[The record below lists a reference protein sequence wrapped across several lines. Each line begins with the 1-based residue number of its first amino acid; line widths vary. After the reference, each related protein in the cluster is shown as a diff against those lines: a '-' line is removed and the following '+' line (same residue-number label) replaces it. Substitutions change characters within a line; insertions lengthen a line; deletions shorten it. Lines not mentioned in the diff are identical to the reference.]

1 MLKSI
6 LNGLAGVRGHQTQMD
21 VVGSNIA
28 NINTIGYKTMQAT
41 FQETLS
47 QMVGSAQGPTD
58 KRGGSNPLQIGLG
71 SSIGGIKSTF
81 SQGALQDTGN
91 VTDMA
96 ILGNSFFIVNDGN
109 RDFFTRNGSFGF
121 DGEGTLVNNQGY
133 AVQGKQATAEGVIA
147 EDAVVGQLSLAVD
160 TRVEPKATTAVTIT
174 GNLDAETTMQGT
186 LTRTKSF
193 LATASQDED
202 ISGLFANGA
211 AETFLNLISG
221 LDTITVGDTNA
232 DNGAGLSR
240 TFSYGVDFTTLADLA
255 TAIDNEFNA
264 RFTTVFNDPADGGNG
279 QLTFTSVAPEVRMVI
294 RSDTNSALD
303 AAFATV
309 HESVL
314 ITAGFGAGQS
324 VNSDEFAHR
333 AGRTDP
339 VINLRNAQGDTLG
352 LQAGDDLTLLS
363 ASIGGEEGRLLPATS
378 LFADIDDTS
387 TFEQFRLN
395 LANALYGGTPQPE
408 EKVVIEDDGRI
419 RIEGG
424 LGIARSVTSLKIVA
438 GADPNTDTRDSF
450 GSSFTFFEE
459 NAAADVTHTM
469 TTTTYDNV
477 GQAHTLQVEFTR
489 TRESGKWNWRAFLTG
504 AETVRSG
511 ATGIIQF
518 NRDGSLNSL
527 QYDAGAT
534 AFSFDPGND
543 SALVSV
549 ELLVGSEGLFDGVT
563 FFASPSTAAVVNQD
577 GSALG
582 VMESVSIDEAG
593 MVFANFDNGIRK
605 VKAQISVAQFNNP
618 TGLIKAQDSLFIN
631 SVNSGN
637 PIVSDAEKVLS
648 KIVSKKLERSN
659 VDIAEQFTQMITA
672 QRGLQANSRVITT
685 SDDVLTELINLKR

>member
-47 QMVGSAQGPTD
+47 QTVGSAQGPTG

-109 RDFFTRNGSFGF
+109 RDFLTRNGRFGF

-133 AVQGKQATAEGVIA
+133 GVQGKQATAEGVIA
-147 EDAVVGQLSLAVD
+147 EDAVVGKLSLAAD
-160 TRVEPKATTAVTIT
+160 TRVEPKATTQVTIT

-193 LATASQDED
+193 LATATQNED

-221 LDTITVGDTNA
+221 LDTITVGDQVST
-232 DNGAGLSR
+232 R
-240 TFSYGVDFTTLADLA
+240 TFTYGVDFTTLADLA
-255 TAIDNEFNA
+255 TAVDNEFNA
-264 RFTTVFNDPADGGNG
+264 RFTTNFNDPADGGDG
-279 QLTFTSVAPEVRMVI
+279 QITITSVAPEVRMVV

-303 AAFATV
+303 AAFANV

-339 VINLRNAQGDTLG
+339 LINLRNAQGDTLG
-352 LQAGDDLTLLS
+352 LLAGDDLTLLS
-363 ASIGGEEGRLLPATS
+363 AAIGGERSPATS
-378 LFADIDDTS
+378 LFGDIDDTS

-395 LANALYGGTPQPE
+395 LANALYGASPQPE

-424 LGIARSVTSLKIVA
+424 LGIARAVTDLKIGA
-438 GADPNTDTRDSF
+438 GADPNTDTRASF

-459 NAAADVTHTM
+459 NAASDVTHTM
-469 TTTTYDNV
+469 TTTTYDNI

-504 AETVRSG
+504 NETVRSG
-511 ATGIIQF
+511 STGIIQF

-534 AFSFDPGND
+534 AFSFDPGNE

-549 ELLVGSEGLFDGVT
+549 GLLVGSEGLFDGVT
-563 FFASPSTAAVVNQD
+563 FFASPSTAAVVDQD

-593 MVFANFDNGIRK
+593 MIFANFDNGIRK

-637 PIVSDAEKVLS
+637 PIVADAEKVLS
-648 KIVSKKLERSN
+648 KVVSKKLERSN

>member
-47 QMVGSAQGPTD
+47 QMVGSAQGPTG

-147 EDAVVGQLSLAVD
+147 EDAVVGKLSLAAD
-160 TRVEPKATTAVTIT
+160 TRVEPKATTQVTIT

-193 LATASQDED
+193 LATATQNED

-221 LDTITVGDTNA
+221 LDTITVGDQVST
-232 DNGAGLSR
+232 R
-240 TFSYGVDFTTLADLA
+240 TFTYGVDFTTLADLA
-255 TAIDNEFNA
+255 TAVDNEFNA
-264 RFTTVFNDPADGGNG
+264 RFTTTFNDPADGGDG
-279 QLTFTSVAPEVRMVI
+279 QITITSVAPEVRMVV

-303 AAFATV
+303 AAFANV
-309 HESVL
+309 NESVL
-314 ITAGFGAGQS
+314 ATAGFGAGQS
-324 VNSDEFAHR
+324 VNSDQFAHR

-339 VINLRNAQGDTLG
+339 LINLRNAQGDTLS
-352 LQAGDDLTLLS
+352 LLTGDDLTLLS
-363 ASIGGEEGRLLPATS
+363 AAIGGERSPATS

-395 LANALYGGTPQPE
+395 LANALYGASPQPE
-408 EKVVIEDDGRI
+408 EKVVIEEDGRI

-424 LGIARSVTSLKIVA
+424 LGIARAVTDLKIGA
-438 GADPNTDTRDSF
+438 GGDPNTDTRASF

-459 NAAADVTHTM
+459 QAASDVTHTM
-469 TTTTYDNV
+469 TTTTYDNI

-489 TRESGKWNWRAFLTG
+489 TRESGKWDWRAFLTG
-504 AETVRSG
+504 NETVRSG
-511 ATGIIQF
+511 STGIIQF

-534 AFSFDPGND
+534 AFSFDPGNE

-549 ELLVGSEGLFDGVT
+549 GLLVGSEGLFDGVT
-563 FFASPSTAAVVNQD
+563 FFASPSTAAVVDQD

-593 MVFANFDNGIRK
+593 MIFANFDNGIRK

-637 PIVSDAEKVLS
+637 PIVADAEKVLS
-648 KIVSKKLERSN
+648 KVVSKKLERSN

>member
-47 QMVGSAQGPTD
+47 QMVGSAQGPTE

-133 AVQGKQATAEGVIA
+133 AVQGKQATPEGVIA
-147 EDAVVGQLSLAVD
+147 EDAVVGMLSLAAD
-160 TRVEPKATTAVTIT
+160 TRVEPNATTQVTIT

-193 LATASQDED
+193 LATATQNED

-221 LDTITVGDTNA
+221 LDTITVGDQVST
-232 DNGAGLSR
+232 R
-240 TFSYGVDFTTLADLA
+240 TFTYGVDFTTLADLA
-255 TAIDNEFNA
+255 TAVDNEFNA
-264 RFTTVFNDPADGGNG
+264 RFTTNFNDPADGGDG
-279 QLTFTSVAPEVRMVI
+279 QITITSVAPEVRMVV

-303 AAFATV
+303 AAFANV

-339 VINLRNAQGDTLG
+339 LINLRNAQGDTLG
-352 LQAGDDLTLLS
+352 LVAGDDLTLLS
-363 ASIGGEEGRLLPATS
+363 AAIGGLRSPATS

-395 LANALYGGTPQPE
+395 LANALYGASPQPE
-408 EKVVIEDDGRI
+408 EKVEIEDDGRI

-424 LGIARSVTSLKIVA
+424 LGVARAVTDLKIGA
-438 GADPNTDTRDSF
+438 GGDPNTDTRASF

-459 NAAADVTHTM
+459 QAASDVTHTM
-469 TTTTYDNV
+469 TTTTYDNI

-504 AETVRSG
+504 NETVRSG
-511 ATGIIQF
+511 STGIIQF

-534 AFSFDPGND
+534 AFSFDPGNE
-543 SALVSV
+543 SELVSV
-549 ELLVGSEGLFDGVT
+549 GLLVGSEGLFDGVT
-563 FFASPSTAAVVNQD
+563 FFASPSTAAVVDQD

-593 MVFANFDNGIRK
+593 MIFANFDNGIRK

-637 PIVSDAEKVLS
+637 PIVADAEKVLS
-648 KIVSKKLERSN
+648 KVVSKKLERSN

>member
-47 QMVGSAQGPTD
+47 QMVGSAQGPTG

-147 EDAVVGQLSLAVD
+147 EDAVVGKLSLAAD
-160 TRVEPKATTAVTIT
+160 TRVEPKATTQVTIT

-193 LATASQDED
+193 LATATQNED

-221 LDTITVGDTNA
+221 LDTITVGDQVST
-232 DNGAGLSR
+232 R
-240 TFSYGVDFTTLADLA
+240 TFTYGVDFTTLSDLA
-255 TAIDNEFNA
+255 TAVDNEFNA
-264 RFTTVFNDPADGGNG
+264 RFTTTFNDPADGGDG
-279 QLTFTSVAPEVRMVI
+279 QITITSVAQEVRMVV

-303 AAFATV
+303 AAFANV
-309 HESVL
+309 NESVL
-314 ITAGFGAGQS
+314 ATAGFGAGQS
-324 VNSDEFAHR
+324 VNSDQFAHR

-339 VINLRNAQGDTLG
+339 LINLRNAQGDTLS
-352 LQAGDDLTLLS
+352 LLTGDDLTLLS
-363 ASIGGEEGRLLPATS
+363 AAIGGERSPATS

-395 LANALYGGTPQPE
+395 LANALYGASPQPE
-408 EKVVIEDDGRI
+408 EKVVIEEDGRI

-424 LGIARSVTSLKIVA
+424 LGIARAVTDLKIGA
-438 GADPNTDTRDSF
+438 GADPNTDTRASF

-459 NAAADVTHTM
+459 QAASDVTHTM
-469 TTTTYDNV
+469 TTTTYDNI

-489 TRESGKWNWRAFLTG
+489 TRESGKWDWRAFLTG
-504 AETVRSG
+504 NETVRSG
-511 ATGIIQF
+511 STGIIQF

-534 AFSFDPGND
+534 AFSFDPGNE

-549 ELLVGSEGLFDGVT
+549 GLLVGSEGLFDGVT
-563 FFASPSTAAVVNQD
+563 FFASPSTAAVVDQD

-593 MVFANFDNGIRK
+593 MIFANFDNGIRK

>member
-47 QMVGSAQGPTD
+47 QMVGSAQGPTG

-147 EDAVVGQLSLAVD
+147 EDAVVGKLSLAAD
-160 TRVEPKATTAVTIT
+160 TRVEPKATTQVTIT

-193 LATASQDED
+193 LATATQNED

-221 LDTITVGDTNA
+221 LDTITVGDQVST
-232 DNGAGLSR
+232 R
-240 TFSYGVDFTTLADLA
+240 TFTYGVDFTTLSDLA
-255 TAIDNEFNA
+255 TAVDNEFNA
-264 RFTTVFNDPADGGNG
+264 RFTTTFNDPADGGDG
-279 QLTFTSVAPEVRMVI
+279 QITITSVAQEVRMVV

-303 AAFATV
+303 AAFANV
-309 HESVL
+309 NESVL
-314 ITAGFGAGQS
+314 ATAGFGAGQS
-324 VNSDEFAHR
+324 VNSDQFAHR

-339 VINLRNAQGDTLG
+339 LINLRNAQGDTLS
-352 LQAGDDLTLLS
+352 LLTGDDLTLLS
-363 ASIGGEEGRLLPATS
+363 AAIGGERSPATS

-395 LANALYGGTPQPE
+395 LANALYGASPQPE
-408 EKVVIEDDGRI
+408 EKVVIEEDGRI

-424 LGIARSVTSLKIVA
+424 LGIARAVTDLKIGA
-438 GADPNTDTRDSF
+438 GADPNTDTRASF

-459 NAAADVTHTM
+459 NAASDVTHTM
-469 TTTTYDNV
+469 TTTTYDNI

-504 AETVRSG
+504 NETVRSG
-511 ATGIIQF
+511 STGIIQF

-534 AFSFDPGND
+534 AFSFDPGNE

-549 ELLVGSEGLFDGVT
+549 GLLVGSEGLFDGVT
-563 FFASPSTAAVVNQD
+563 FFASPSTAAVVDQD

-593 MVFANFDNGIRK
+593 MIFANFDNGIRK

>member
-47 QMVGSAQGPTD
+47 QMVGSAQGPTE

-133 AVQGKQATAEGVIA
+133 AVQGKQATPEGVIA
-147 EDAVVGQLSLAVD
+147 EDAVVGKLSLAAD
-160 TRVEPKATTAVTIT
+160 TRVEPNATTQVTIT

-193 LATASQDED
+193 LATATQNED

-221 LDTITVGDTNA
+221 LDTITVGDQVST
-232 DNGAGLSR
+232 R
-240 TFSYGVDFTTLADLA
+240 TFTYGVDFTTLADLA
-255 TAIDNEFNA
+255 TAVDNEFNA
-264 RFTTVFNDPADGGNG
+264 RFTTNFNDPADGGDG
-279 QLTFTSVAPEVRMVI
+279 QITITSVAPEVRMVV

-303 AAFATV
+303 AAFANV

-339 VINLRNAQGDTLG
+339 LINLRNAQGDTLG
-352 LQAGDDLTLLS
+352 LVAGDDLTLLS
-363 ASIGGEEGRLLPATS
+363 AAIGGLRSPATS

-395 LANALYGGTPQPE
+395 LANALYGASPQPE
-408 EKVVIEDDGRI
+408 EKVEIEDDGRI

-424 LGIARSVTSLKIVA
+424 LGVARAVTDLKIGA
-438 GADPNTDTRDSF
+438 GADPNTDTRASF

-459 NAAADVTHTM
+459 QAASDVTHTM
-469 TTTTYDNV
+469 TTTTYDNI

-504 AETVRSG
+504 NETVRSG
-511 ATGIIQF
+511 STGIIQF

-534 AFSFDPGND
+534 AFSFDPGNE
-543 SALVSV
+543 SELVSV
-549 ELLVGSEGLFDGVT
+549 GLLVGSEGLFDGVT
-563 FFASPSTAAVVNQD
+563 FFASPSTAAVVDQD

-593 MVFANFDNGIRK
+593 MIFANFDNGIRK

-637 PIVSDAEKVLS
+637 PIVADAEKVLS
-648 KIVSKKLERSN
+648 KVVSKKLERSN

>member
-47 QMVGSAQGPTD
+47 QMVGSAQGPTE

-133 AVQGKQATAEGVIA
+133 AVQGKQATPEGVIA
-147 EDAVVGQLSLAVD
+147 EDAVVGKLSLAAD
-160 TRVEPKATTAVTIT
+160 TRVEPNATTQVTIT

-193 LATASQDED
+193 LATATQNED

-221 LDTITVGDTNA
+221 LDTITVGDQVST
-232 DNGAGLSR
+232 R
-240 TFSYGVDFTTLADLA
+240 TFTYGVDFTTLADLA
-255 TAIDNEFNA
+255 TAVDNEFNA
-264 RFTTVFNDPADGGNG
+264 RFTTNFNDPADGGDG
-279 QLTFTSVAPEVRMVI
+279 QITITSVAPEVRMVV

-303 AAFATV
+303 AAFANV

-339 VINLRNAQGDTLG
+339 LINLRNAQGDTLG
-352 LQAGDDLTLLS
+352 LVAGDDLTLLS
-363 ASIGGEEGRLLPATS
+363 AAIGGLRSPATS

-395 LANALYGGTPQPE
+395 LANALYGASPQPE
-408 EKVVIEDDGRI
+408 EKVEIEDDGRI

-424 LGIARSVTSLKIVA
+424 LGVARAVTDLKIGA
-438 GADPNTDTRDSF
+438 GGDPNTDTRASF

-459 NAAADVTHTM
+459 QAASDVTHTM
-469 TTTTYDNV
+469 TTTTYDNI

-504 AETVRSG
+504 NETVRSG
-511 ATGIIQF
+511 STGIIQF

-534 AFSFDPGND
+534 AFSFDPGNE
-543 SALVSV
+543 SELVSV
-549 ELLVGSEGLFDGVT
+549 GLLVGSEGLFDGVT
-563 FFASPSTAAVVNQD
+563 FFASPSTAAVVDQD

-593 MVFANFDNGIRK
+593 MIFANFDNGIRK

-637 PIVSDAEKVLS
+637 PIVADAEKVLS
-648 KIVSKKLERSN
+648 KVVSKKLERSN

>member
-47 QMVGSAQGPTD
+47 QMVGSAQGPTG

-147 EDAVVGQLSLAVD
+147 EDAVVGKLSLAAD
-160 TRVEPKATTAVTIT
+160 TRVEPKATTQVTIT

-193 LATASQDED
+193 LATATQNED

-221 LDTITVGDTNA
+221 LDTITVGDQVST
-232 DNGAGLSR
+232 R
-240 TFSYGVDFTTLADLA
+240 TFTYGVDFTTLADLA
-255 TAIDNEFNA
+255 TAVDNEFNA
-264 RFTTVFNDPADGGNG
+264 RFTTTFNDPADGGDG
-279 QLTFTSVAPEVRMVI
+279 QITITSVAPEVRMVV

-303 AAFATV
+303 AAFANV
-309 HESVL
+309 NESVL
-314 ITAGFGAGQS
+314 ATAGFGAGQS
-324 VNSDEFAHR
+324 VNSDQFAHR

-339 VINLRNAQGDTLG
+339 LINLRNAQGDTLS
-352 LQAGDDLTLLS
+352 LLTGDDLTLLS
-363 ASIGGEEGRLLPATS
+363 AAIGGERSPATS

-395 LANALYGGTPQPE
+395 LANALYGASPQPE
-408 EKVVIEDDGRI
+408 EKVVIEEDGRI

-424 LGIARSVTSLKIVA
+424 LGIARAVTDLKIGA
-438 GADPNTDTRDSF
+438 GADPNTDTRASF

-459 NAAADVTHTM
+459 QAASDVTHTM
-469 TTTTYDNV
+469 TTTTYDNI

-489 TRESGKWNWRAFLTG
+489 TRESGKWDWRAFLTG
-504 AETVRSG
+504 NETVRSG
-511 ATGIIQF
+511 STGIIQF

-534 AFSFDPGND
+534 AFSFDPGNE

-549 ELLVGSEGLFDGVT
+549 GLLVGSEGLFDGVT
-563 FFASPSTAAVVNQD
+563 FFASPSTAAVVDQD

-593 MVFANFDNGIRK
+593 MIFANFDNGIRK

-637 PIVSDAEKVLS
+637 PIVADAEKVLS
-648 KIVSKKLERSN
+648 KVVSKKLERSN

>member
-47 QMVGSAQGPTD
+47 QTVGSAQGPTG

-147 EDAVVGQLSLAVD
+147 EDAVVGKLSLAAD
-160 TRVEPKATTAVTIT
+160 TRVEPKATTQVTIT

-193 LATASQDED
+193 LATATQNED

-221 LDTITVGDTNA
+221 LDTITVGDQVST
-232 DNGAGLSR
+232 R
-240 TFSYGVDFTTLADLA
+240 TFTYGVDFTTLADLA
-255 TAIDNEFNA
+255 TAVDNEFNA
-264 RFTTVFNDPADGGNG
+264 RFTTTFNDPADGGDG
-279 QLTFTSVAPEVRMVI
+279 QITITSVAPEVRMVV

-303 AAFATV
+303 AAFANV

-339 VINLRNAQGDTLG
+339 LINLRNAQGDTLG
-352 LQAGDDLTLLS
+352 LLTGDDLTLLS
-363 ASIGGEEGRLLPATS
+363 AAIGGERSPATS
-378 LFADIDDTS
+378 LFGDIDDTS

-395 LANALYGGTPQPE
+395 LANALYGASPQPE

-424 LGIARSVTSLKIVA
+424 LGIARAVTDLKIGA
-438 GADPNTDTRDSF
+438 GGDPNTDTRASF

-459 NAAADVTHTM
+459 QAASDVTHTM
-469 TTTTYDNV
+469 TTTTYDNI

-489 TRESGKWNWRAFLTG
+489 TRESGKWDWRAFLTG
-504 AETVRSG
+504 NETVRSG
-511 ATGIIQF
+511 STGIIQF

-534 AFSFDPGND
+534 AFSFDPGNE

-549 ELLVGSEGLFDGVT
+549 GLLVGSEGLFDGVT
-563 FFASPSTAAVVNQD
+563 FFASPSTAAVVDQD

-593 MVFANFDNGIRK
+593 MIFANFDNGIRK

>member
-1 MLKSI
+1 MLKSL
-6 LNGLAGVRGHQTQMD
+6 LNGLSGVRGHQTQMD

-47 QMVGSAQGPTD
+47 QMVGSAQGPTE

-109 RDFFTRNGSFGF
+109 RDFYTRNGSFGF

-147 EDAVVGQLSLAVD
+147 EDAVVGKLSLAAD
-160 TRVEPKATTAVTIT
+160 TRVEPKATTEVTIT

-193 LATASQDED
+193 LATATQDED

-221 LDTITVGDTNA
+221 LDTITVGDQVST
-232 DNGAGLSR
+232 R
-240 TFSYGVDFTTLADLA
+240 TFTYGVDFTTLADLA
-255 TAIDNEFNA
+255 AAVDDEFNA
-264 RFTTVFNDPADGGNG
+264 RFTTLFNDPADGGNG
-279 QLTFTSVAPEVRMVI
+279 EMTFTSVAPEVRMVV

-303 AAFATV
+303 AAFAGV

-324 VNSDEFAHR
+324 VDSDEFAHR

-339 VINLRNAQGDTLG
+339 LINLRNAQGDSLG
-352 LQAGDDLTLLS
+352 LIAGDDLTLLS
-363 ASIGGEEGRLLPATS
+363 AAIGGQRNPATS

-387 TFEQFRLN
+387 TFEQFRIN
-395 LANALYGGTPQPE
+395 LANALYGAAPQPE
-408 EKVVIEDDGRI
+408 EKVEIEDDGRI

-424 LGIARSVTSLKIVA
+424 LGIARAVTDLKIGA
-438 GADPNTDTRDSF
+438 GADPNTDTRASF

-459 NAAADVTHTM
+459 QAASDVTHTM
-469 TTTTYDNV
+469 TTTTYDNI

-504 AETVRSG
+504 NETVRSG
-511 ATGIIQF
+511 STGIIQF

-534 AFSFDPGND
+534 AFSFDPGNE
-543 SALVSV
+543 SELVSV
-549 ELLVGSEGLFDGVT
+549 GLLVGSEGLFDGVT
-563 FFASPSTAAVVNQD
+563 FFASPSTAAVVDQD

-593 MVFANFDNGIRK
+593 MIFANFDNGIRK

-637 PIVSDAEKVLS
+637 PIVADAEKVLS
-648 KIVSKKLERSN
+648 KVVSKKLERSN

>member
-47 QMVGSAQGPTD
+47 QMVGSAQGPTE

-133 AVQGKQATAEGVIA
+133 AVQGKQATPEGVIA
-147 EDAVVGQLSLAVD
+147 EDAVVGKLSLAAD
-160 TRVEPKATTAVTIT
+160 TRVEPNATTQVTIT

-193 LATASQDED
+193 LATATQDED

-221 LDTITVGDTNA
+221 LDTITVGDQVST
-232 DNGAGLSR
+232 R
-240 TFSYGVDFTTLADLA
+240 TFTYGVDFTTLADLA
-255 TAIDNEFNA
+255 GAVDAEFNA

-279 QLTFTSVAPEVRMVI
+279 QITITSVAPEVRMVV

-303 AAFATV
+303 AAFANV

-339 VINLRNAQGDTLG
+339 LINLRNAQGDALG
-352 LQAGDDLTLLS
+352 LVAGDDLTLLS
-363 ASIGGEEGRLLPATS
+363 AAIGGTRNPATS

-387 TFEQFRLN
+387 TFEQFRIN
-395 LANALYGGTPQPE
+395 LANALYGAAPQPE
-408 EKVVIEDDGRI
+408 EKVEIEDDGRI

-424 LGIARSVTSLKIVA
+424 LGVARAVTDLKIGA
-438 GADPNTDTRDSF
+438 GADPNTDTRASF

-459 NAAADVTHTM
+459 QAASDVTHTM
-469 TTTTYDNV
+469 TTTTYDNI

-504 AETVRSG
+504 NETVRSG
-511 ATGIIQF
+511 STGIIQF

-534 AFSFDPGND
+534 AFSFDPGNE
-543 SALVSV
+543 SELVSV
-549 ELLVGSEGLFDGVT
+549 GLLVGSEGLFDGVT
-563 FFASPSTAAVVNQD
+563 FFASPSTAAVVDQD

-593 MVFANFDNGIRK
+593 MIFANFDNGIRK

-637 PIVSDAEKVLS
+637 PIVADAEKVLS
-648 KIVSKKLERSN
+648 KVVSKKLERSN

>member
-47 QMVGSAQGPTD
+47 QMVGSAQGPTG

-147 EDAVVGQLSLAVD
+147 EDAVVGKLSLAAD
-160 TRVEPKATTAVTIT
+160 TRVEPKATTQVTIT

-193 LATASQDED
+193 LATATQNED

-221 LDTITVGDTNA
+221 LDTITVGDQVST
-232 DNGAGLSR
+232 R
-240 TFSYGVDFTTLADLA
+240 TFTYGVDFTTLADLA
-255 TAIDNEFNA
+255 TAVDNEFNA
-264 RFTTVFNDPADGGNG
+264 RFTTTFNDPADGGDG
-279 QLTFTSVAPEVRMVI
+279 QITITSVAQEVRMVV

-303 AAFATV
+303 AAFANV
-309 HESVL
+309 NESVL
-314 ITAGFGAGQS
+314 ATAGFGAGQS
-324 VNSDEFAHR
+324 VNSDQFAHR

-339 VINLRNAQGDTLG
+339 LINLRNAQGDTLS
-352 LQAGDDLTLLS
+352 LLTGDDLTLLS
-363 ASIGGEEGRLLPATS
+363 AAIGGERSPATS

-395 LANALYGGTPQPE
+395 LANALYGASPQPE

-424 LGIARSVTSLKIVA
+424 LGIARAVTDLKIGA
-438 GADPNTDTRDSF
+438 GADPNTDTRASF

-459 NAAADVTHTM
+459 QAASDVTHTM
-469 TTTTYDNV
+469 TTTTYDNI

-504 AETVRSG
+504 NETVRSG
-511 ATGIIQF
+511 STGIIQF

-534 AFSFDPGND
+534 AFSFDPGNE

-549 ELLVGSEGLFDGVT
+549 GLLVGSEGLFDGVT
-563 FFASPSTAAVVNQD
+563 FFASPSTAAVVDQD

-593 MVFANFDNGIRK
+593 MIFANFDNGIRK

>member
-47 QMVGSAQGPTD
+47 QMVGSAQGPTE

-147 EDAVVGQLSLAVD
+147 EDAVVGKLSLAAD
-160 TRVEPKATTAVTIT
+160 TRVEPKATTQVTIT

-193 LATASQDED
+193 LATATQNED

-221 LDTITVGDTNA
+221 LDTITVGDQVST
-232 DNGAGLSR
+232 R
-240 TFSYGVDFTTLADLA
+240 TFTYGVDFTTLADLA
-255 TAIDNEFNA
+255 TAVDNEFNA
-264 RFTTVFNDPADGGNG
+264 RFTTTFNDPADGGDG
-279 QLTFTSVAPEVRMVI
+279 QITITSVAPEVRMVV

-303 AAFATV
+303 AAFANV
-309 HESVL
+309 NESVL
-314 ITAGFGAGQS
+314 ATAGFGAGQS
-324 VNSDEFAHR
+324 VNSDQFAHR

-339 VINLRNAQGDTLG
+339 LINLRNAQGDTLS
-352 LQAGDDLTLLS
+352 LLTGDDLTLLS
-363 ASIGGEEGRLLPATS
+363 AAIGGERSPATS

-395 LANALYGGTPQPE
+395 LANALYGASPQPE

-424 LGIARSVTSLKIVA
+424 LGIARAVTDLKIGA
-438 GADPNTDTRDSF
+438 GADPNTDTRASF

-459 NAAADVTHTM
+459 QAASDVTHTM
-469 TTTTYDNV
+469 TTTTYDNI

-504 AETVRSG
+504 NETVRSG
-511 ATGIIQF
+511 STGIIQF

-534 AFSFDPGND
+534 AFSFDPGNE

-549 ELLVGSEGLFDGVT
+549 GLLVGSEGLFDGVT
-563 FFASPSTAAVVNQD
+563 FFASPSTAAVVDQD

-593 MVFANFDNGIRK
+593 MIFANFDNGIRK

>member
-47 QMVGSAQGPTD
+47 QMVGSAQGPTG

-147 EDAVVGQLSLAVD
+147 EDAVVGKLSLAAD
-160 TRVEPKATTAVTIT
+160 TRVEPKATTQVTIT

-193 LATASQDED
+193 LATATQNED

-221 LDTITVGDTNA
+221 LDTITVGDQVST
-232 DNGAGLSR
+232 R
-240 TFSYGVDFTTLADLA
+240 TFTYGVDFTTLSDLA
-255 TAIDNEFNA
+255 TAVDNEFNA
-264 RFTTVFNDPADGGNG
+264 RFTTTFNDPADGGDG
-279 QLTFTSVAPEVRMVI
+279 QITITSVAQEVRMVV

-303 AAFATV
+303 AAFANV
-309 HESVL
+309 NESVL
-314 ITAGFGAGQS
+314 ATAGFGAGQS
-324 VNSDEFAHR
+324 VNSDQFAHR

-339 VINLRNAQGDTLG
+339 LINLRNAQGDTLS
-352 LQAGDDLTLLS
+352 LLAGDDLTLLS
-363 ASIGGEEGRLLPATS
+363 AAIGGERSPATS

-395 LANALYGGTPQPE
+395 LANALYGASPQPE
-408 EKVVIEDDGRI
+408 EKVVIEEDGRI

-424 LGIARSVTSLKIVA
+424 LGIARAVTDLKIGA
-438 GADPNTDTRDSF
+438 GADPNTDTRASF

-459 NAAADVTHTM
+459 QAASDVTHTM
-469 TTTTYDNV
+469 TTTTYDNI

-504 AETVRSG
+504 NETVRSG
-511 ATGIIQF
+511 STGIIQF

-534 AFSFDPGND
+534 AFSFDPGNE

-549 ELLVGSEGLFDGVT
+549 GLLVGSEGLFDGVT
-563 FFASPSTAAVVNQD
+563 FFASPSTAAVVDQD

-593 MVFANFDNGIRK
+593 MIFANFDNGIRK

>member
-47 QMVGSAQGPTD
+47 QMVGSAQGPTE

-133 AVQGKQATAEGVIA
+133 AVQGKQATPEGVIA
-147 EDAVVGQLSLAVD
+147 EDAVVGKLSLAAD
-160 TRVEPKATTAVTIT
+160 TRVEPNATTQVTIT

-193 LATASQDED
+193 LATATQNED

-221 LDTITVGDTNA
+221 LDTITVGDQVST
-232 DNGAGLSR
+232 R
-240 TFSYGVDFTTLADLA
+240 TFTYGVDFTTLADLA
-255 TAIDNEFNA
+255 TAVDNEFNA
-264 RFTTVFNDPADGGNG
+264 RFTTNFNDPADGGDG
-279 QLTFTSVAPEVRMVI
+279 QITITSVAPEVRMVV

-303 AAFATV
+303 AAFANV

-339 VINLRNAQGDTLG
+339 LINLRNAQGDTLG
-352 LQAGDDLTLLS
+352 LVAGDDLTMLS
-363 ASIGGEEGRLLPATS
+363 AAIGGLRSPATS

-395 LANALYGGTPQPE
+395 LANALYGASPQPE
-408 EKVVIEDDGRI
+408 EKVEIEDDGRI

-424 LGIARSVTSLKIVA
+424 LGVARAVTDLKIGA
-438 GADPNTDTRDSF
+438 GADPNTDTRASF

-459 NAAADVTHTM
+459 QAASDVTHTM
-469 TTTTYDNV
+469 TTTTYDNI

-504 AETVRSG
+504 NETVRSG
-511 ATGIIQF
+511 STGIIQF

-534 AFSFDPGND
+534 AFSFDPGNE
-543 SALVSV
+543 SELVSV
-549 ELLVGSEGLFDGVT
+549 GLLVGSEGLFDGVT
-563 FFASPSTAAVVNQD
+563 FFASPSTAAVVDQD

-593 MVFANFDNGIRK
+593 MIFANFDNGIRK

-637 PIVSDAEKVLS
+637 PIVADAEKVLS
-648 KIVSKKLERSN
+648 KVVSKKLERSN

>member
-47 QMVGSAQGPTD
+47 QMVGSAQGPTG

-147 EDAVVGQLSLAVD
+147 EDAVVGKLSLAAD
-160 TRVEPKATTAVTIT
+160 TRVEPKATTQVTIT

-193 LATASQDED
+193 LATATQNED

-221 LDTITVGDTNA
+221 LDTITVGDQVST
-232 DNGAGLSR
+232 R
-240 TFSYGVDFTTLADLA
+240 TFTYGVDFTTLSDLA
-255 TAIDNEFNA
+255 TAVDNEFNA
-264 RFTTVFNDPADGGNG
+264 RFTTTFNDPADGGDG
-279 QLTFTSVAPEVRMVI
+279 QITITSVAQEVRMVV

-303 AAFATV
+303 AAFANV

-324 VNSDEFAHR
+324 VNSDQFAHR

-339 VINLRNAQGDTLG
+339 LINLRNAQGDTLS
-352 LQAGDDLTLLS
+352 LLTGDDLTLLS
-363 ASIGGEEGRLLPATS
+363 AAIGGERSPATS

-395 LANALYGGTPQPE
+395 LANALYGASPQPE

-424 LGIARSVTSLKIVA
+424 LGIARAVTDLKIGA
-438 GADPNTDTRDSF
+438 GADPNTDTRASF

-459 NAAADVTHTM
+459 QAASDVTHTM
-469 TTTTYDNV
+469 TTTTYDNI

-489 TRESGKWNWRAFLTG
+489 TRESGKWDWRAFLTG
-504 AETVRSG
+504 NETVRSG
-511 ATGIIQF
+511 STGIIQF

-534 AFSFDPGND
+534 AFSFDPGNE

-549 ELLVGSEGLFDGVT
+549 GLLVGSEGLFDGVT
-563 FFASPSTAAVVNQD
+563 FFASPSTAAVVDQD

-593 MVFANFDNGIRK
+593 MIFANFDNGIRK

>member
-47 QMVGSAQGPTD
+47 QMVGSAQGPTG

-147 EDAVVGQLSLAVD
+147 EDAVVGKLSLAAD
-160 TRVEPKATTAVTIT
+160 TRVEPKATTQVTIT

-193 LATASQDED
+193 LATATQNED

-221 LDTITVGDTNA
+221 LDTITVGDQVST
-232 DNGAGLSR
+232 R
-240 TFSYGVDFTTLADLA
+240 TFTYGVDFTTLSDLA
-255 TAIDNEFNA
+255 TAVDNEFNA
-264 RFTTVFNDPADGGNG
+264 RFTTTFNDPADGGEG
-279 QLTFTSVAPEVRMVI
+279 QITITSVAQEVRMVV

-303 AAFATV
+303 AAFANV
-309 HESVL
+309 NESVL
-314 ITAGFGAGQS
+314 ATAGFGAGQS
-324 VNSDEFAHR
+324 VNSDQFAHR

-339 VINLRNAQGDTLG
+339 LINLRNAQGDTLS
-352 LQAGDDLTLLS
+352 LLTGDDLTLLS
-363 ASIGGEEGRLLPATS
+363 AAIGGERSPATS

-395 LANALYGGTPQPE
+395 LANALYGASPQPE
-408 EKVVIEDDGRI
+408 EKVVIEEDGRI

-424 LGIARSVTSLKIVA
+424 LGIARAVTDLKIGA
-438 GADPNTDTRDSF
+438 GADPNTDTRASF

-459 NAAADVTHTM
+459 QAASDVTHTM
-469 TTTTYDNV
+469 TTTTYDNI

-489 TRESGKWNWRAFLTG
+489 TRESGKWDWRAFLTG
-504 AETVRSG
+504 NETVRSG
-511 ATGIIQF
+511 STGIIQF

-534 AFSFDPGND
+534 AFSFDPGNE

-549 ELLVGSEGLFDGVT
+549 GLLVGSEGLFDGVT
-563 FFASPSTAAVVNQD
+563 FFASPSTAAVVDQD

-593 MVFANFDNGIRK
+593 MIFANFDNGIRK

>member
-47 QMVGSAQGPTD
+47 QMVGSAQGPTE

-109 RDFFTRNGSFGF
+109 RDFYTRNGSFGF

-147 EDAVVGQLSLAVD
+147 EDAVVGKLSLAAD
-160 TRVEPKATTAVTIT
+160 TRVEPKATTEVTIT

-193 LATASQDED
+193 LATATQDED

-221 LDTITVGDTNA
+221 LDTITVGDQVST
-232 DNGAGLSR
+232 R
-240 TFSYGVDFTTLADLA
+240 TFTYGVDFTTLADLA
-255 TAIDNEFNA
+255 AAVDNEFNA
-264 RFTTVFNDPADGGNG
+264 RFTTLFNDPADGGNG
-279 QLTFTSVAPEVRMVI
+279 EMTFTSVAPEVRMVV

-303 AAFATV
+303 AAFAGV

-324 VNSDEFAHR
+324 VDSDEFAHR

-339 VINLRNAQGDTLG
+339 LINLRNAQGDSLG
-352 LQAGDDLTLLS
+352 LIAGDDLTLLS
-363 ASIGGEEGRLLPATS
+363 AAIGGQRNPATS

-395 LANALYGGTPQPE
+395 LANALYGASPQPE
-408 EKVVIEDDGRI
+408 EKVEIEDDGRI

-424 LGIARSVTSLKIVA
+424 LGIARAVTDLKIGA
-438 GADPNTDTRDSF
+438 GADPNTDTRASF

-459 NAAADVTHTM
+459 QAASDVTHTM
-469 TTTTYDNV
+469 TTTTYDNI

-504 AETVRSG
+504 DETVRSG
-511 ATGIIQF
+511 STGIIQF

-534 AFSFDPGND
+534 AFSFDPGNE

-563 FFASPSTAAVVNQD
+563 FFASPSTAAVVDQD

-593 MVFANFDNGIRK
+593 MLFANFDNGIRK

-637 PIVSDAEKVLS
+637 PIVADAEKVLS
-648 KIVSKKLERSN
+648 KVVSKKLERSN

>member
-47 QMVGSAQGPTD
+47 QMVGSAQGPTE

-147 EDAVVGQLSLAVD
+147 EDAVVGKLSLAAD
-160 TRVEPKATTAVTIT
+160 TRVEPKATTQVTIT

-193 LATASQDED
+193 LATATQNED

-221 LDTITVGDTNA
+221 LDTITVGDQVST
-232 DNGAGLSR
+232 R
-240 TFSYGVDFTTLADLA
+240 TFTYGVDFTTLSDLA
-255 TAIDNEFNA
+255 TAVDNEFNA
-264 RFTTVFNDPADGGNG
+264 RFTTTFNDPADGGDG
-279 QLTFTSVAPEVRMVI
+279 QITITSVAPEVRMVV

-303 AAFATV
+303 AAFANV

-339 VINLRNAQGDTLG
+339 LINLRNAQGDTLG
-352 LQAGDDLTLLS
+352 LLAGDDLTLLS
-363 ASIGGEEGRLLPATS
+363 AAIGGERSPATS

-395 LANALYGGTPQPE
+395 LANALYGASPQPE

-424 LGIARSVTSLKIVA
+424 LGIARAVTDLKIGA
-438 GADPNTDTRDSF
+438 GADPNTDTRASF

-459 NAAADVTHTM
+459 QAASDVTHTM
-469 TTTTYDNV
+469 TTTTYDNI

-504 AETVRSG
+504 NETVRSG
-511 ATGIIQF
+511 STGIIQF

-534 AFSFDPGND
+534 AFSFDPGNE

-549 ELLVGSEGLFDGVT
+549 GLLVGSEGLFDGVT
-563 FFASPSTAAVVNQD
+563 FFASPSTAAVVDQD

-593 MVFANFDNGIRK
+593 MIFANFDNGIRK

>member
-1 MLKSI
+1 
-6 LNGLAGVRGHQTQMD
+6 
-21 VVGSNIA
+21 
-28 NINTIGYKTMQAT
+28 
-41 FQETLS
+41 
-47 QMVGSAQGPTD
+47 
-58 KRGGSNPLQIGLG
+58 
-71 SSIGGIKSTF
+71 
-81 SQGALQDTGN
+81 
-91 VTDMA
+91 
-96 ILGNSFFIVNDGN
+96 
-109 RDFFTRNGSFGF
+109 
-121 DGEGTLVNNQGY
+121 LVNNQGY

-147 EDAVVGQLSLAVD
+147 EDAVVGKLVLAVD

-174 GNLDAETTMQGT
+174 GNLDAETSMQGT

-221 LDTITVGDTNA
+221 LDSITVGDQVSTKN
-232 DNGAGLSR
+232 
-240 TFSYGVDFTTLADLA
+240 FSYGVDFTTLADLA
-255 TAIDNEFNA
+255 TAVDNEFNA

-279 QLTFTSVAPEVRMVI
+279 QITFTSVAPEVRMVI

-352 LQAGDDLTLLS
+352 LQIGDDLTLLS
-363 ASIGGEEGRLLPATS
+363 ASIGGSLLPATS
-378 LFADIDDTS
+378 LFADIDETS

-395 LANALYGGTPQPE
+395 LATALYGTIPQPE
-408 EKVVIEDDGRI
+408 EKVEIEEDGRI

-424 LGIARSVTSLKIVA
+424 LGIARSVTSLKIVS
-438 GADPNTDTRDSF
+438 GADPNTDTRASF

-459 NAAADVTHTM
+459 QAASDVTHTM
-469 TTTTYDNV
+469 TTTTYDNI

-504 AETVRSG
+504 KETVRSG

-563 FFASPSTAAVVNQD
+563 FFASPSTAAVVDQD

-637 PIVSDAEKVLS
+637 PIVADAAKVLS

-659 VDIAEQFTQMITA
+659 VDIAEQFTLMITA

>member
-147 EDAVVGQLSLAVD
+147 EDAVVGKLSLAAD
-160 TRVEPKATTAVTIT
+160 TRVEPKATTQVTIT

-193 LATASQDED
+193 LATATQNED

-221 LDTITVGDTNA
+221 LDTITVGDQVST
-232 DNGAGLSR
+232 R
-240 TFSYGVDFTTLADLA
+240 TFTYGVDFTTLADLA
-255 TAIDNEFNA
+255 TAVDNEFNA
-264 RFTTVFNDPADGGNG
+264 RFTTTFNDPADGGDG
-279 QLTFTSVAPEVRMVI
+279 QITITSVAQEVRMVV

-303 AAFATV
+303 AAFANV
-309 HESVL
+309 NESVL
-314 ITAGFGAGQS
+314 ATAGFGAGQS
-324 VNSDEFAHR
+324 VNSDQFAHR

-339 VINLRNAQGDTLG
+339 LINLRNAQGDTLS
-352 LQAGDDLTLLS
+352 LLAGDDLTLLS
-363 ASIGGEEGRLLPATS
+363 AAIGGERSPATS

-395 LANALYGGTPQPE
+395 LANALYGASPQPE
-408 EKVVIEDDGRI
+408 EKVVIEEDGRI

-424 LGIARSVTSLKIVA
+424 LGIARAVTDLKIGA
-438 GADPNTDTRDSF
+438 GGDPNTDTRASF

-459 NAAADVTHTM
+459 QAASDVTHTM
-469 TTTTYDNV
+469 TTTTYDNI

-489 TRESGKWNWRAFLTG
+489 TRESGKWDWRAFLTG
-504 AETVRSG
+504 NETVRSG

-534 AFSFDPGND
+534 AFSFDPGNE

-549 ELLVGSEGLFDGVT
+549 GLLVGSEGLFDGVT
-563 FFASPSTAAVVNQD
+563 FFASPSTAAVVDQD

-593 MVFANFDNGIRK
+593 MIFANFDNGIRK

>member
-174 GNLDAETTMQGT
+174 GNLDAETSMQGT

-352 LQAGDDLTLLS
+352 LQTGDDLTLLS
-363 ASIGGEEGRLLPATS
+363 ASIGGSLLPATS
-378 LFADIDDTS
+378 LFADIDETS

-395 LANALYGGTPQPE
+395 LATALYGTIPQPE
-408 EKVVIEDDGRI
+408 EKVEIEEDGRI

-424 LGIARSVTSLKIVA
+424 LGIARSVTSLKIVS
-438 GADPNTDTRDSF
+438 GEDPNTDTRASF

-459 NAAADVTHTM
+459 QAASDVTHTM
-469 TTTTYDNV
+469 TTTTYDNI

-489 TRESGKWNWRAFLTG
+489 TRESGKWDWRAFLTG
-504 AETVRSG
+504 NETVRSG
-511 ATGIIQF
+511 STGIIQF

-563 FFASPSTAAVVNQD
+563 FFASPSTAAVVDQD

-593 MVFANFDNGIRK
+593 MGFANFDNGIRK

-637 PIVSDAEKVLS
+637 PIVADAEKVLS

>member
-47 QMVGSAQGPTD
+47 QMVGPAQGPTD

-147 EDAVVGQLSLAVD
+147 EDAVVGKLVLAID

-174 GNLDAETTMQGT
+174 GNLDAETSMQGT

-221 LDTITVGDTNA
+221 LDSITVGDQVSTKN
-232 DNGAGLSR
+232 
-240 TFSYGVDFTTLADLA
+240 FSYGVDFTTLADLA
-255 TAIDNEFNA
+255 TAVDNEFNA

-279 QLTFTSVAPEVRMVI
+279 QITFTSVAPEVRMVI

-352 LQAGDDLTLLS
+352 LQIGDDLTLLS
-363 ASIGGEEGRLLPATS
+363 ASIGGSLLPATS
-378 LFADIDDTS
+378 LFADIDETS

-395 LANALYGGTPQPE
+395 LATALYGTIPQPE
-408 EKVVIEDDGRI
+408 EKVEIEEDGRI

-424 LGIARSVTSLKIVA
+424 LGIARSVTSLKIVS
-438 GADPNTDTRDSF
+438 GEDPNTDTRASF

-459 NAAADVTHTM
+459 QAASDVTHTM
-469 TTTTYDNV
+469 TTTTYDNI

-504 AETVRSG
+504 KETVRSG

-563 FFASPSTAAVVNQD
+563 FFASPSTAAVVDQD

-637 PIVSDAEKVLS
+637 PIVADAAKVLS

-659 VDIAEQFTQMITA
+659 VDIAEQFTLMITA

>member
-47 QMVGSAQGPTD
+47 QMVGSAQGPTE

-147 EDAVVGQLSLAVD
+147 EDAVVGKLSLAAD
-160 TRVEPKATTAVTIT
+160 TRVEPKATTQVTIT

-193 LATASQDED
+193 LATATQNED

-221 LDTITVGDTNA
+221 LDTITVGDQVST
-232 DNGAGLSR
+232 R
-240 TFSYGVDFTTLADLA
+240 TFTYGVDFTTLSDLA
-255 TAIDNEFNA
+255 TAVDNEFNA
-264 RFTTVFNDPADGGNG
+264 RFTTTFNDPADGGDG
-279 QLTFTSVAPEVRMVI
+279 QITITSVAPEVRMVV

-303 AAFATV
+303 AAFANV

-339 VINLRNAQGDTLG
+339 LINLRNAQGDTLS
-352 LQAGDDLTLLS
+352 LLTGDDLTLLS
-363 ASIGGEEGRLLPATS
+363 AAIGGERSPATS

-395 LANALYGGTPQPE
+395 LANALYGASPQPE

-424 LGIARSVTSLKIVA
+424 LGIARAVTDLKIGA
-438 GADPNTDTRDSF
+438 GADPNTDTRASF

-459 NAAADVTHTM
+459 QAASDVTHTM
-469 TTTTYDNV
+469 TTTTYDNI

-504 AETVRSG
+504 NETVRSG
-511 ATGIIQF
+511 STGIIQF

-534 AFSFDPGND
+534 AFSFDPGNE

-549 ELLVGSEGLFDGVT
+549 GLLVGSEGLFDGVT
-563 FFASPSTAAVVNQD
+563 FFASPSTAAVVDQD

-593 MVFANFDNGIRK
+593 MIFANFDNGIRK

>member
-47 QMVGSAQGPTD
+47 QMVGSAQGPTG

-147 EDAVVGQLSLAVD
+147 EDAVVGKLSLAAD
-160 TRVEPKATTAVTIT
+160 TRVEPKATTQVTIT

-193 LATASQDED
+193 LATATQNED

-221 LDTITVGDTNA
+221 LDTITVGDQVST
-232 DNGAGLSR
+232 R
-240 TFSYGVDFTTLADLA
+240 TFTYGVDFTTLSDLA
-255 TAIDNEFNA
+255 TAVDNEFNA
-264 RFTTVFNDPADGGNG
+264 RFTTTFNDPADGGDG
-279 QLTFTSVAPEVRMVI
+279 QITITSVAQEVRMVV

-303 AAFATV
+303 AAFANV
-309 HESVL
+309 NESVL
-314 ITAGFGAGQS
+314 ATAGFGAGQS
-324 VNSDEFAHR
+324 VNSDQFAHR

-339 VINLRNAQGDTLG
+339 LINLRNAQGDTLS
-352 LQAGDDLTLLS
+352 LLTGDDLTLLS
-363 ASIGGEEGRLLPATS
+363 AAIGGERSPATS

-395 LANALYGGTPQPE
+395 LANALYGASPQPE

-424 LGIARSVTSLKIVA
+424 LGIARAVTDLKIGA
-438 GADPNTDTRDSF
+438 GADPNTDTRASF

-459 NAAADVTHTM
+459 QAASDVTHTM
-469 TTTTYDNV
+469 TTTTYDNI

-489 TRESGKWNWRAFLTG
+489 TRESGKWDWRAFLTG
-504 AETVRSG
+504 NETVRSG
-511 ATGIIQF
+511 STGIIQF

-534 AFSFDPGND
+534 AFSFDPGNE

-549 ELLVGSEGLFDGVT
+549 GLLVGSEGLFDGVT
-563 FFASPSTAAVVNQD
+563 FFASPSTAAVVDQD

-593 MVFANFDNGIRK
+593 MIFANFDNGIRK

>member
-47 QMVGSAQGPTD
+47 QMVGSAQGPTG

-147 EDAVVGQLSLAVD
+147 EDAVVGKLSLAAD
-160 TRVEPKATTAVTIT
+160 TRVEPKATTQVTIT

-193 LATASQDED
+193 LATATQNED

-221 LDTITVGDTNA
+221 LDTITVGDQVST
-232 DNGAGLSR
+232 R
-240 TFSYGVDFTTLADLA
+240 TFTYGVDFTTLADLA
-255 TAIDNEFNA
+255 TAVDNEFNA
-264 RFTTVFNDPADGGNG
+264 RFTTTFNDPADGGDG
-279 QLTFTSVAPEVRMVI
+279 QITITSVAPEVRMVV

-303 AAFATV
+303 AAFANV

-339 VINLRNAQGDTLG
+339 LINLRNAQGDTLS
-352 LQAGDDLTLLS
+352 LLAGDDLTLLS
-363 ASIGGEEGRLLPATS
+363 AAIGGERSPATS

-395 LANALYGGTPQPE
+395 LANALYGASPQPE
-408 EKVVIEDDGRI
+408 EKVVIEEDGRI

-424 LGIARSVTSLKIVA
+424 LGIARAVTDLKIGA
-438 GADPNTDTRDSF
+438 GADPNTDTRASF

-459 NAAADVTHTM
+459 QAASDVTHTM
-469 TTTTYDNV
+469 TTTTYDNI

-489 TRESGKWNWRAFLTG
+489 TRESGKWDWRAFLTG
-504 AETVRSG
+504 NETVRSG
-511 ATGIIQF
+511 STGIIQF

-534 AFSFDPGND
+534 AFSFDPGNE

-549 ELLVGSEGLFDGVT
+549 GLLVGSEGLFDGVT
-563 FFASPSTAAVVNQD
+563 FFASPSTAAVVDQD

-593 MVFANFDNGIRK
+593 MIFANFDNGIRK

>member
-47 QMVGSAQGPTD
+47 QMVGSAQGPTE

-147 EDAVVGQLSLAVD
+147 EDAVVGKLSLAAD
-160 TRVEPKATTAVTIT
+160 TRVEPKATTQVTIT

-193 LATASQDED
+193 LATATQNED

-221 LDTITVGDTNA
+221 LDTITVGDQVST
-232 DNGAGLSR
+232 R
-240 TFSYGVDFTTLADLA
+240 TFTYGVDFTTLADLA
-255 TAIDNEFNA
+255 TAVDNEFNA
-264 RFTTVFNDPADGGNG
+264 RFTTTFNDPADGGDG
-279 QLTFTSVAPEVRMVI
+279 QITITSVAPEVRMVV

-303 AAFATV
+303 AAFANV

-339 VINLRNAQGDTLG
+339 LINLRNAQGDTLG
-352 LQAGDDLTLLS
+352 LLAGDDLTLLS
-363 ASIGGEEGRLLPATS
+363 AAIGGERSPATS

-395 LANALYGGTPQPE
+395 LANALYGASPQPE

-424 LGIARSVTSLKIVA
+424 LGIARAVTDLKIGA
-438 GADPNTDTRDSF
+438 GADPNTDTRASF

-459 NAAADVTHTM
+459 QAASDVTHTM
-469 TTTTYDNV
+469 TTTTYDNI

-504 AETVRSG
+504 NETVRSG
-511 ATGIIQF
+511 STGIIQF

-534 AFSFDPGND
+534 AFSFDPGNE

-549 ELLVGSEGLFDGVT
+549 GLLVGSEGLFDGVT
-563 FFASPSTAAVVNQD
+563 FFASPSTAAVVDQD

-593 MVFANFDNGIRK
+593 MIFANFDNGIRK

-637 PIVSDAEKVLS
+637 PIVADAEKVLS
-648 KIVSKKLERSN
+648 KVVSKKLERSN

>member
-47 QMVGSAQGPTD
+47 QMVGSAQGPTG

-147 EDAVVGQLSLAVD
+147 EDAVVGQLSLAAD
-160 TRVEPKATTAVTIT
+160 TRVEPKATTQVTIT

-193 LATASQDED
+193 LATATQNED

-221 LDTITVGDTNA
+221 LDTITVGDQVST
-232 DNGAGLSR
+232 R
-240 TFSYGVDFTTLADLA
+240 TFTYGVDFTTLADLA
-255 TAIDNEFNA
+255 TAVDNEFNA
-264 RFTTVFNDPADGGNG
+264 RFTTTFNDPADGGEG
-279 QLTFTSVAPEVRMVI
+279 QITITSVAQEVRMVV

-303 AAFATV
+303 AAFANV
-309 HESVL
+309 NESVL
-314 ITAGFGAGQS
+314 ATAGFGAGQS
-324 VNSDEFAHR
+324 VNSDQFAHR

-339 VINLRNAQGDTLG
+339 LINLRNAQGDTLS
-352 LQAGDDLTLLS
+352 LLAGDDLTLLS
-363 ASIGGEEGRLLPATS
+363 AAIGGERSPATS

-395 LANALYGGTPQPE
+395 LANALYGASPQPE
-408 EKVVIEDDGRI
+408 EKVVIEEDGRI

-424 LGIARSVTSLKIVA
+424 LGIARAVTDLKIGA
-438 GADPNTDTRDSF
+438 GADPNTDTRASF

-459 NAAADVTHTM
+459 QAASDVTHTM
-469 TTTTYDNV
+469 TTTTYDNI

-489 TRESGKWNWRAFLTG
+489 TRESGKWDWRAFLTG
-504 AETVRSG
+504 NETVRSG
-511 ATGIIQF
+511 STGIIQF

-534 AFSFDPGND
+534 AFSFDPGNE

-549 ELLVGSEGLFDGVT
+549 GLLVGSEGLFDGVT
-563 FFASPSTAAVVNQD
+563 FFASPSTAAVVDQD

-593 MVFANFDNGIRK
+593 MIFANFDNGIRK

>member
-47 QMVGSAQGPTD
+47 QMVGSAQGPTE

-133 AVQGKQATAEGVIA
+133 AVQGKQATPEGVIA
-147 EDAVVGQLSLAVD
+147 EDAVVGKLSLAAD
-160 TRVEPKATTAVTIT
+160 TRVEPNATTQVTIT

-193 LATASQDED
+193 LATATQDED

-221 LDTITVGDTNA
+221 LDTITVGDQVST
-232 DNGAGLSR
+232 R
-240 TFSYGVDFTTLADLA
+240 TFTYGVDFTTLADLA
-255 TAIDNEFNA
+255 GAVDAEFNA
-264 RFTTVFNDPADGGNG
+264 RFTTVFNDPADGGDG
-279 QLTFTSVAPEVRMVI
+279 QITITSVAPEVRMVV

-303 AAFATV
+303 AAFANV

-339 VINLRNAQGDTLG
+339 LINLRNAQGDALG
-352 LQAGDDLTLLS
+352 LVAGDDLTLLS
-363 ASIGGEEGRLLPATS
+363 AAIGGLRSPATS

-387 TFEQFRLN
+387 TFEQFRIN
-395 LANALYGGTPQPE
+395 LANALYGAAPQPE
-408 EKVVIEDDGRI
+408 EKVEIEDDGRI

-424 LGIARSVTSLKIVA
+424 LGIARAVTDLKIGA
-438 GADPNTDTRDSF
+438 GADPNTDTRASF

-459 NAAADVTHTM
+459 QAASDVTHTM
-469 TTTTYDNV
+469 TTTTYDNI

-504 AETVRSG
+504 NETVRSG
-511 ATGIIQF
+511 STGIIQF

-534 AFSFDPGND
+534 AFSFDPGNE
-543 SALVSV
+543 SELVSV
-549 ELLVGSEGLFDGVT
+549 GLLVGSEGLFDGVT
-563 FFASPSTAAVVNQD
+563 FFASPSTAAVVDQD

-593 MVFANFDNGIRK
+593 MIFANFDNGIRK

-637 PIVSDAEKVLS
+637 PIVADAEKVLS
-648 KIVSKKLERSN
+648 KVVSKKLERSN

>member
-147 EDAVVGQLSLAVD
+147 EDAVVGKLSLAAD
-160 TRVEPKATTAVTIT
+160 TRVEPKATTQVTIT

-193 LATASQDED
+193 LATATQNED

-221 LDTITVGDTNA
+221 LDTITVGDQVST
-232 DNGAGLSR
+232 R
-240 TFSYGVDFTTLADLA
+240 TFTYGVDFTTLADLA
-255 TAIDNEFNA
+255 TAVDNEFNA
-264 RFTTVFNDPADGGNG
+264 RFTTNFNDPADGGDG
-279 QLTFTSVAPEVRMVI
+279 QITITSVAPEVRMVV

-303 AAFATV
+303 AAFANV

-339 VINLRNAQGDTLG
+339 LINLRNAQGDTLG
-352 LQAGDDLTLLS
+352 LLAGDDLTLLS
-363 ASIGGEEGRLLPATS
+363 AAIGGERSPATS
-378 LFADIDDTS
+378 LFGDIDDTS

-395 LANALYGGTPQPE
+395 LANALYGASPQPE

-424 LGIARSVTSLKIVA
+424 LGIARAVTDLKIGA
-438 GADPNTDTRDSF
+438 GADPNTDTRASF

-459 NAAADVTHTM
+459 QAASDVTHTM
-469 TTTTYDNV
+469 TTTTYDNI

-504 AETVRSG
+504 NETVRSG
-511 ATGIIQF
+511 STGIIQF

-534 AFSFDPGND
+534 AFSFDPGNE

-549 ELLVGSEGLFDGVT
+549 GLLVGSEGLFDGVT
-563 FFASPSTAAVVNQD
+563 FFASPSTAAVVDQD

-593 MVFANFDNGIRK
+593 MIFANFDNGIRK

-637 PIVSDAEKVLS
+637 PIVADAEKVLS
-648 KIVSKKLERSN
+648 KVVSKKLERSN

>member
-47 QMVGSAQGPTD
+47 QMVGSAQGPTE

-133 AVQGKQATAEGVIA
+133 AVQGKQATPEGVIA
-147 EDAVVGQLSLAVD
+147 EDAVVGMLSLAAD
-160 TRVEPKATTAVTIT
+160 TRVEPNATTQVTIT

-193 LATASQDED
+193 LATATQNED

-221 LDTITVGDTNA
+221 LDTITVGDQVST
-232 DNGAGLSR
+232 R
-240 TFSYGVDFTTLADLA
+240 TFTYGVDFTTLADLA
-255 TAIDNEFNA
+255 TAVDNEFNA
-264 RFTTVFNDPADGGNG
+264 RFTTNFNDPADGGDG
-279 QLTFTSVAPEVRMVI
+279 QITITSVAPEVRMVV

-303 AAFATV
+303 AAFANV

-339 VINLRNAQGDTLG
+339 LINLRNAQGDTLG
-352 LQAGDDLTLLS
+352 LVAGDDLTLLS
-363 ASIGGEEGRLLPATS
+363 AAIGGLRSPATS

-395 LANALYGGTPQPE
+395 LANALYGASPQPE
-408 EKVVIEDDGRI
+408 EKVEIEDDGRI

-424 LGIARSVTSLKIVA
+424 LGVARAVTDLKIGA
-438 GADPNTDTRDSF
+438 GGDPNTDTRASF

-459 NAAADVTHTM
+459 QAASDVTHTM
-469 TTTTYDNV
+469 TTTTYDNI

-504 AETVRSG
+504 NETVRSG
-511 ATGIIQF
+511 STGIIQF

-534 AFSFDPGND
+534 AFSFDPGNE

-549 ELLVGSEGLFDGVT
+549 GLLVGSEGLFDGVT
-563 FFASPSTAAVVNQD
+563 FFASPSTAAVVDQD

-593 MVFANFDNGIRK
+593 MIFANFDNGIRK

-637 PIVSDAEKVLS
+637 PIVADAEKVLS
-648 KIVSKKLERSN
+648 KVVSKKLERSN

>member
-47 QMVGSAQGPTD
+47 QMVGSAQGPTE

-147 EDAVVGQLSLAVD
+147 EDAVVGKLSLAAD
-160 TRVEPKATTAVTIT
+160 TRVEPKATTQVTIT

-193 LATASQDED
+193 LATATQNED

-221 LDTITVGDTNA
+221 LDTITVGDQVST
-232 DNGAGLSR
+232 R
-240 TFSYGVDFTTLADLA
+240 TFTYGVDFTTLADLA
-255 TAIDNEFNA
+255 TAVDNEFNA
-264 RFTTVFNDPADGGNG
+264 RFTTTFNDPADGGDG
-279 QLTFTSVAPEVRMVI
+279 QITITSVAPEVRMVV

-303 AAFATV
+303 AAFANV

-339 VINLRNAQGDTLG
+339 LINLRNAQGDTLG
-352 LQAGDDLTLLS
+352 LLAGDDLTLLS
-363 ASIGGEEGRLLPATS
+363 AAIGGERSPATS
-378 LFADIDDTS
+378 LFGDIDDTS

-395 LANALYGGTPQPE
+395 LANALYGASPQPE

-424 LGIARSVTSLKIVA
+424 LGIARAVTDLKIGA
-438 GADPNTDTRDSF
+438 GADPNTDTRASF

-459 NAAADVTHTM
+459 QAASDVTHTM
-469 TTTTYDNV
+469 TTTTYDNI

-504 AETVRSG
+504 NETVRSG
-511 ATGIIQF
+511 STGIIQF

-534 AFSFDPGND
+534 AFSFDPGNE

-549 ELLVGSEGLFDGVT
+549 GLLVGSEGLFDGVT
-563 FFASPSTAAVVNQD
+563 FFASPSTAAVVDQD

-593 MVFANFDNGIRK
+593 MIFANFDNGIRK

-637 PIVSDAEKVLS
+637 PIVADAEKVLS
-648 KIVSKKLERSN
+648 KVVSKKLERSN

>member
-47 QMVGSAQGPTD
+47 QMVGSAQGPTG

-147 EDAVVGQLSLAVD
+147 EDAVVGKLSLAAD
-160 TRVEPKATTAVTIT
+160 TRVEPKATTQVTIT

-193 LATASQDED
+193 LATATQNED

-221 LDTITVGDTNA
+221 LDTITVGDQVST
-232 DNGAGLSR
+232 R
-240 TFSYGVDFTTLADLA
+240 TFTYGVDFTTLSDLA
-255 TAIDNEFNA
+255 TAVDNEFNA
-264 RFTTVFNDPADGGNG
+264 RFTTTFNDPADGGDG
-279 QLTFTSVAPEVRMVI
+279 QITITSVAQEVRMVV

-303 AAFATV
+303 AAFANV
-309 HESVL
+309 NESVL
-314 ITAGFGAGQS
+314 ATAGFGAGQS
-324 VNSDEFAHR
+324 VNSDQFAHR

-339 VINLRNAQGDTLG
+339 LINLRNAQGDTLS
-352 LQAGDDLTLLS
+352 LLAGDDLTLLS
-363 ASIGGEEGRLLPATS
+363 AAIGGERSPATS

-395 LANALYGGTPQPE
+395 LANALYGASPQPE
-408 EKVVIEDDGRI
+408 EKVVIEEDGRI

-424 LGIARSVTSLKIVA
+424 LGIARAVTDLKIGA
-438 GADPNTDTRDSF
+438 GGDPNTDTRASF

-459 NAAADVTHTM
+459 QAASDVTHTM
-469 TTTTYDNV
+469 TTTTYDNI

-489 TRESGKWNWRAFLTG
+489 TRESGKWDWRAFLTG
-504 AETVRSG
+504 NETVRSG

-534 AFSFDPGND
+534 AFSFDPGNE

-549 ELLVGSEGLFDGVT
+549 GLLVGSEGLFDGVT
-563 FFASPSTAAVVNQD
+563 FFASPSTAAVVDQD

-593 MVFANFDNGIRK
+593 MIFANFDNGIRK

>member
-47 QMVGSAQGPTD
+47 QMVGSAQGPTG

-438 GADPNTDTRDSF
+438 GSDPNTDTRASF

-459 NAAADVTHTM
+459 QAASDVTHTM
-469 TTTTYDNV
+469 TTTTYYNI

-518 NRDGSLNSL
+518 KRDGSLNSL

-534 AFSFDPGND
+534 AFSFDPGNE

-549 ELLVGSEGLFDGVT
+549 GLLVGSEGLFDGVT
-563 FFASPSTAAVVNQD
+563 IFASPSTAAVVNQD

-582 VMESVSIDEAG
+582 VMEAVSIDEAG

-637 PIVSDAEKVLS
+637 PIVADAEKVLS

>member
-47 QMVGSAQGPTD
+47 QMVGSAQGPTE

-133 AVQGKQATAEGVIA
+133 AVQGKQATPEGVIA
-147 EDAVVGQLSLAVD
+147 EDAVVGKLSLAAD
-160 TRVEPKATTAVTIT
+160 TRVEPNATTQVTIT

-193 LATASQDED
+193 LATATQDED

-221 LDTITVGDTNA
+221 LDTITVGDQVST
-232 DNGAGLSR
+232 R
-240 TFSYGVDFTTLADLA
+240 TFTYGVDFTTLADLA
-255 TAIDNEFNA
+255 GAVDAEFNA

-279 QLTFTSVAPEVRMVI
+279 QITITSVAPEVRMVV

-303 AAFATV
+303 AAFANV

-339 VINLRNAQGDTLG
+339 LINLRNAQGDALG
-352 LQAGDDLTLLS
+352 LIAGDDLTLLS
-363 ASIGGEEGRLLPATS
+363 AAIGGTRNPATS

-387 TFEQFRLN
+387 TFEQFRIN
-395 LANALYGGTPQPE
+395 LANALYGAAPQPE
-408 EKVVIEDDGRI
+408 EKVEIEDDGRI

-424 LGIARSVTSLKIVA
+424 LGVARAVTDLKIGA
-438 GADPNTDTRDSF
+438 GADPNTDTRASF

-459 NAAADVTHTM
+459 QAASDVTHTM
-469 TTTTYDNV
+469 TTTTYDNI

-504 AETVRSG
+504 NETVRSG
-511 ATGIIQF
+511 STGIIQF

-534 AFSFDPGND
+534 AFSFDPGNE
-543 SALVSV
+543 SELVSV
-549 ELLVGSEGLFDGVT
+549 GLLVGSEGLFDGVT
-563 FFASPSTAAVVNQD
+563 FFASPSTAAVVDQD

-593 MVFANFDNGIRK
+593 MIFANFDNGIRK

-637 PIVSDAEKVLS
+637 PIVADAEKVLS
-648 KIVSKKLERSN
+648 KVVSKKLERSN

>member
-47 QMVGSAQGPTD
+47 QMVGSAQGPTE

-147 EDAVVGQLSLAVD
+147 EDAVVGKLSLAAD
-160 TRVEPKATTAVTIT
+160 TRVEPKATTQVTIT

-193 LATASQDED
+193 LATATQNED

-221 LDTITVGDTNA
+221 LDTITVGDQVST
-232 DNGAGLSR
+232 R
-240 TFSYGVDFTTLADLA
+240 TFTYGVDFTTLADLA
-255 TAIDNEFNA
+255 TAVDNEFNA
-264 RFTTVFNDPADGGNG
+264 RFTTTFNDPGDGGDG
-279 QLTFTSVAPEVRMVI
+279 QITITSVAPEVRMVV

-303 AAFATV
+303 AAFANV

-339 VINLRNAQGDTLG
+339 LINLRNAQGDTLG
-352 LQAGDDLTLLS
+352 LLAGDDLTLLS
-363 ASIGGEEGRLLPATS
+363 AAIGGERSPATS
-378 LFADIDDTS
+378 LFGDIDDTS

-395 LANALYGGTPQPE
+395 LANALYGASPQPE

-424 LGIARSVTSLKIVA
+424 LGIARAVTDLKIGA
-438 GADPNTDTRDSF
+438 GADPNTDTRASF

-459 NAAADVTHTM
+459 QAASDVTHTM
-469 TTTTYDNV
+469 TTTTYDNI

-504 AETVRSG
+504 NETVRSG
-511 ATGIIQF
+511 STGIIQF

-534 AFSFDPGND
+534 AFSFDPGNE

-549 ELLVGSEGLFDGVT
+549 GLLVGSEGLFDGVT
-563 FFASPSTAAVVNQD
+563 FFASPSTAAVVDQD

-593 MVFANFDNGIRK
+593 MIFANFDNGIRK

-618 TGLIKAQDSLFIN
+618 TGLIRAQDSLFIN

-637 PIVSDAEKVLS
+637 PIVADAEKVLS
-648 KIVSKKLERSN
+648 KVVSKKLERSN

>member
-47 QMVGSAQGPTD
+47 QMVGSAQGPTG

-147 EDAVVGQLSLAVD
+147 EDAVVGKLSLAAD
-160 TRVEPKATTAVTIT
+160 TRVEPKATTQVTIT

-193 LATASQDED
+193 LATATQNED

-221 LDTITVGDTNA
+221 LDTITVGDQVST
-232 DNGAGLSR
+232 R
-240 TFSYGVDFTTLADLA
+240 TFTYGVDFTTLSDLA
-255 TAIDNEFNA
+255 TAVDNEFNA
-264 RFTTVFNDPADGGNG
+264 RFTTTFNDPADGGDG
-279 QLTFTSVAPEVRMVI
+279 QITITSVAQEVRMVV

-303 AAFATV
+303 AAFANV
-309 HESVL
+309 NESVL
-314 ITAGFGAGQS
+314 ATAGFGAGQS

-339 VINLRNAQGDTLG
+339 LINLRNAQGDTLS
-352 LQAGDDLTLLS
+352 LLTGDDLTLLS
-363 ASIGGEEGRLLPATS
+363 AAIGGERSPATS

-395 LANALYGGTPQPE
+395 LANALYGASPQPE

-424 LGIARSVTSLKIVA
+424 LGIARAVTDLKIGA
-438 GADPNTDTRDSF
+438 GADPNTDTRASF

-459 NAAADVTHTM
+459 QAASDVTHTM
-469 TTTTYDNV
+469 TTTTYDNI

-489 TRESGKWNWRAFLTG
+489 TRESGKWDWRAFLTG
-504 AETVRSG
+504 NETVRSG

-534 AFSFDPGND
+534 AFSFDPGNE

-549 ELLVGSEGLFDGVT
+549 GLLVGSEGLFDGVT
-563 FFASPSTAAVVNQD
+563 FFASPSTAAVVDQD

-593 MVFANFDNGIRK
+593 MIFANFDNGIRK

-637 PIVSDAEKVLS
+637 PIVADAEKVLS
-648 KIVSKKLERSN
+648 KVVSKKLERSN